1 VLGAGGDFGT
11 LIPVLGFAVI
21 FAAAL
26 FGFAALIVWQ
36 AAPINKDVVIITSAI
51 QSALNAS

>member
-1 VLGAGGDFGT
+1 
-11 LIPVLGFAVI
+11 LGFAVI